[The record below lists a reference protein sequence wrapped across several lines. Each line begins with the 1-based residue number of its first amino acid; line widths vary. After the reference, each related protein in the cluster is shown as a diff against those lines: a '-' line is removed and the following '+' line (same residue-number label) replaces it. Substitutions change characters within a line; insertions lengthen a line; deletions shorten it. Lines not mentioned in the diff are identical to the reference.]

1 MAETVL
7 DAAAPRL
14 RPQAPWQ
21 ASRGGPGKNHEGLA
35 LGGTSPLDLE
45 DGLRPKLPQRQR
57 PRKAVAQKKRLAPGP
72 QGDTAVLYSS
82 TRATAANTMPATIVV
97 SIVSRNGQRMARRM
111 RFLSSASQSR
121 TKSMLG
127 ARCTCWRAR

>member
-72 QGDTAVLYSS
+72 QGRCGGPLFEHAGDGGKHDAGNDRGQHRQQEWPAHGQENAFSFFGQPVAHEVHAGRQMHVLE
-82 TRATAANTMPATIVV
+82 
-97 SIVSRNGQRMARRM
+97 G
-111 RFLSSASQSR
+111 
-121 TKSMLG
+121 
-127 ARCTCWRAR
+127 